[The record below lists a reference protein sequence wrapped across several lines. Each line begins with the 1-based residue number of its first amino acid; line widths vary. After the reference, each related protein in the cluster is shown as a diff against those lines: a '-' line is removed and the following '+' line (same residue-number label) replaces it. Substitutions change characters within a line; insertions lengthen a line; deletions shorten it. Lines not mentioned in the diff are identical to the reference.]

1 MDRSEARLRAL
12 IDANSKEQK
21 LVEISALGQEAEVE
35 DRLIKAR
42 DDLLAASLMESNG
55 YFAWAVAC
63 AYYAMYHATLAALA
77 SVGYRAYTHCVAIEA
92 FETIFTRRGR
102 LPEDLKAKLG
112 RVHQLKHDYVE
123 LIWDV
128 KEARER
134 SQYEVYPT
142 TSGDA
147 SSCISNATEFV
158 STVEEHLTPID

>member
-1 MDRSEARLRAL
+1 MDAST
-12 IDANSKEQK
+12 KEQK

-35 DRLIKAR
+35 DRLVKAR
-42 DDLLAASLMESNG
+42 DDLLAANLMETNS

-92 FETIFTRRGR
+92 FEIIFTRRGH

-112 RVHQLKHDYVE
+112 RVYQLKHDYVE
-123 LIWDV
+123 LIRDV

-147 SSCISNATEFV
+147 STCISSATEFV
-158 STVEEHLTPID
+158 RTIEEHLTPID